1 MKACLTYLSDYI
13 PSLLQDLKDRKMLE
27 QSAVENLQKEEELK
41 KLREDLVSLH
51 QAKAALEANVRE
63 MQLHRMNQEQHSN
76 ILTEHVEE
84 FQKQTTS
91 WFVEKAN
98 FQSDSEKAH
107 SEVIFMKDS
116 LLNSTVTRCNS
127 LRTCHQCC
135 SEGSQ
140 SFLTEIP

>member
-1 MKACLTYLSDYI
+1 
-13 PSLLQDLKDRKMLE
+13 MLE
-27 QSAVENLQKEEELK
+27 QSAVENLQKEEGLK

-127 LRTCHQCC
+127 LRTCQCC
-135 SEGSQ
+135 SEGK
-140 SFLTEIP
+140 EH